1 MTNYI
6 PDVKLLKGLFF
17 IMLYCNCFSQVGV
30 RNAFDTR
37 NLYSISFDAKSSE
50 SENDDSIIKSNPY
63 LTPLIDGFRY
73 NAYLDKIVDSQGKV
87 SNISNVRLG
96 DYLFVKKEFYPIW
109 KKKPSNGYLI
119 DLGSNSYIRIQKV
132 IRNDYNP
139 RMNKKSNKRYEQKIT
154 YYRKIEDKIKQVK
167 KNEFDKAHFFIQL
180 GYIQSG
186 LDNFSSEG
194 FKNRNSVYYGLGRT
208 FHIKSSIDLIGHFFY
223 SKNGGYR
230 YYRELEETGKKIIV
244 YNTIGLEVL
253 FSKQVKKIV
262 FLTGLRTNFAI
273 KREQRKASRRLYGFR
288 FRDEFTSLDNTI
300 KKISPLGATLG
311 FSFKLLES
319 INFEVK
325 YNRGISVISIDNS
338 KKTRL
343 NSLQTG
349 LTYRF

>member
-1 MTNYI
+1 M
-6 PDVKLLKGLFF
+6 
-17 IMLYCNCFSQVGV
+17 
-30 RNAFDTR
+30 
-37 NLYSISFDAKSSE
+37 
-50 SENDDSIIKSNPY
+50 
-63 LTPLIDGFRY
+63 
-73 NAYLDKIVDSQGKV
+73 
-87 SNISNVRLG
+87 
-96 DYLFVKKEFYPIW
+96 
-109 KKKPSNGYLI
+109 
-119 DLGSNSYIRIQKV
+119 
-132 IRNDYNP
+132 
-139 RMNKKSNKRYEQKIT
+139 
-154 YYRKIEDKIKQVK
+154 
-167 KNEFDKAHFFIQL
+167 
-180 GYIQSG
+180 
-186 LDNFSSEG
+186 
-194 FKNRNSVYYGLGRT
+194 GRT

-325 YNRGISVISIDNS
+325 YNRGISVISKDNS